1 MSIPNPLQNLY
12 PPFQHSDLQRSFV
25 HSLRRKMLIKQQQP
39 KYKSEFF
46 NPRDCRQPPSAN
58 PHQTARNQRTDL
70 LRPSNYCGQTT
81 ITSFPGRQPGA
92 DEHKVHHLLQEQ
104 MWACRRWSWSLGWSK
119 TMRKSTR
126 HLPGLRRLAH
136 HCHGCFC
143 TSCCSRKRLTRH
155 RCSCRIPIHLWSN
168 GSMLRASA

>member
-1 MSIPNPLQNLY
+1 MFKWISADLCIDVGIVFQPNLY
-12 PPFQHSDLQRSFV
+12 NW
-25 HSLRRKMLIKQQQP
+25 RRCWRTRFGKT
-39 KYKSEFF
+39 
-46 NPRDCRQPPSAN
+46 RQPPSAN
-58 PHQTARNQRTDL
+58 PRQIARNQRTDL
-70 LRPSNYCGQTT
+70 LRPSNDCGQTT

-119 TMRKSTR
+119 TMRKTTR

-155 RCSCRIPIHLWSN
+155 RCSCRIPNHLWSN